1 MDVGGLL
8 SQLML
13 VDVAGFSLL
22 LPSEEIKSCR
32 LVSKEVGQ
40 VYYEGVVGV
49 DSTLWNNLKLCSNLE
64 TNPSHPFLPW
74 SDHFSLCGLQNGYW
88 NGLVNMYTLTNGIDK
103 FASDAAL
110 VKSINM
116 GGDSINLLFCYKK
129 AFSVTELQMLNCSS
143 ALFC

>member
-13 VDVAGFSLL
+13 VDVAGFFLL

-64 TNPSHPFLPW
+64 TNPSHPFLP
-74 SDHFSLCGLQNGYW
+74 
-88 NGLVNMYTLTNGIDK
+88 
-103 FASDAAL
+103 
-110 VKSINM
+110 
-116 GGDSINLLFCYKK
+116 
-129 AFSVTELQMLNCSS
+129 
-143 ALFC
+143 